1 MFVRDLRSHTT
12 TLASAAVPKAAV
24 TFSAKPLVGPRAAPV
39 ATATAPRVTAP
50 LGSAAVSI
58 FDNAFHLGR
67 DRPAVRLRAGGELT
81 WRWRAQQ
88 SHQVTLRSG
97 PEPLGSP
104 TKTGGSFAVTLDK
117 PGTYTFVCSIHAP
130 GMRMSAIVR

>member
-1 MFVRDLRSHTT
+1 MPKQ
-12 TLASAAVPKAAV
+12 AVAV
-24 TFSAKPLVGPRAAPV
+24 SAKSAVGPVAAPAA
-39 ATATAPRVTAP
+39 ATAALAGVRS
-50 LGSAAVSI
+50 SAVVSI

-67 DRPAVRLRAGGELT
+67 ERPAVRLRAGGELT

-97 PEPLGSP
+97 PEPLTSP
-104 TKTGGSFAVTLDK
+104 TKTEGTYAVRLDK
-117 PGTYTFVCSIHAP
+117 PGRYEFVCSIHAP